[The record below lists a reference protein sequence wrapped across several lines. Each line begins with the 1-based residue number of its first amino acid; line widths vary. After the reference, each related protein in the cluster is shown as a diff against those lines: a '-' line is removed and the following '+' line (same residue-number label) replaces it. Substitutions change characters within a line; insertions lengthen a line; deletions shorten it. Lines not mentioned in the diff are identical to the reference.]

1 MKIEISP
8 VDESLPPVVAAEPV
22 KRGPTALSADRDA
35 VRAELEAAGITT
47 DGVADLNWDTTQD
60 VDVRPVALAKA
71 GSSHSGY
78 VDTIGHMGTRTKDDG
93 APPAVDEDGASELEG
108 TYRDK
113 VLEGLR
119 GRRISGVGRADKP
132 EGGIG
137 HMTGKPDWLRVKA
150 PTSPKYFD
158 LVNRVREK
166 GLHTVCEEAAC
177 PNIGDCWA
185 SGHLTVMILGD
196 TCTRGCAFCNI
207 KTGKPNAVN
216 PHEPANLAQMVAELG
231 LQHVVMT
238 SVDRDDLPDGG
249 ASHWAECITAIKAK
263 APGTTVEILTPDFR
277 RKDASIDL
285 VTSAL
290 PDVYNHNLETVPRLY
305 RTVRP
310 GARYFG
316 SLRLLQRVKEKAAEI
331 GHPVFTKSGLMLG
344 LGESRD
350 EVLQVMDDLRA
361 ADVDFITIGQ
371 YLRPSPKHYPVMEYV
386 TPEQF
391 ADYERQAK
399 LKGFLMVASGALVR
413 SSFHADQYF
422 AELSTK
428 RKSGGV

>member
-1 MKIEISP
+1 MKIEIGP
-8 VDESLPPVVAAEPV
+8 IEEQMPPVVAPAKRVPV
-22 KRGPTALSADRDA
+22 AVSSDRDA

-47 DGVADLNWDTTQD
+47 DGVADLNWGDVQD
-60 VDVRPVALAKA
+60 GDLRPVALAKA
-71 GSSHSGY
+71 GSSHSGF
-78 VDTIGHMGTRTKDDG
+78 VDTLGHMTTRTAGDG
-93 APPAVDEDGASELEG
+93 APPVVDAEG
-108 TYRDK
+108 TSEIEPKYRDK

-119 GRRISGVGRADKP
+119 GRRISGVGRAEKP
-132 EGGIG
+132 EGGVG

-158 LVNRVREK
+158 LVEKVRAK

-216 PHEPANLAQMVAELG
+216 PHEPANLASMVAELG

-249 ASHWAECITAIKAK
+249 AAHWAECITEIKK
-263 APGTTVEILTPDFR
+263 SSPGTTVEILTPDFR

-285 VTSAL
+285 VTAAL

-316 SLRLLQRVKEKAAEI
+316 SLRLLQRVKERAAEI

-344 LGESRD
+344 LGESRE
-350 EVLQVMDDLRA
+350 EVLQVMDDMRA
-361 ADVDFITIGQ
+361 AGVDFITIGQ
-371 YLRPSPKHYPVMEYV
+371 YLRPSPQHYPVMRYV
-386 TPEQF
+386 TPDEF
-391 ADYERQAK
+391 VDYERQAK

-422 AELSTK
+422 AELAGK
-428 RKSGGV
+428 RKSGAV